1 LAKIEMITLNL
12 ISPEQKKELGLRRF
26 YILIKNLTIIFLL
39 FTTIL
44 AIIMLIAKMII
55 QNNFNKV
62 VNDYSLT
69 TRYSRIVNYEMENFD
84 KQLNFIVNVQNDYIP
99 WTNFIASFINS
110 VPPEINLYSVD
121 LGKTDS
127 QMKING
133 FAQNRDDLL
142 KFKGNLENLP
152 LLSEINVP
160 MGNLLKKESIEFEI
174 EAKIN
179 LEELKKL

>member
-1 LAKIEMITLNL
+1 MITLNL
-12 ISPEQKKELGLRRF
+12 ISPEQKKELGLRQF
-26 YILIKNLTIIFLL
+26 YILIKNLTIVFLL
-39 FTTIL
+39 FTIIL
-44 AIIMLIAKMII
+44 SIILLIAKMII
-55 QNNFNKV
+55 QNNFNKI

-69 TRYSRIVNYEMENFD
+69 TRYGRIINSELENFD
-84 KQLNFIVNVQNDYIP
+84 KQLNFIVNIQNEYIP
-99 WTNFIASFINS
+99 WTNFITSFINS
-110 VPPEINLYSVD
+110 VPAEINLYGIT
-121 LGKTDS
+121 LEKTNS

-142 KFKGNLENLP
+142 RFKSNLENLS

-160 MGNLLKKESIEFEI
+160 LENLLKKEKIEFEI